1 MSRTLSLVTIIA
13 HYHSYYDNL
22 RLTFN
27 LFVCPLRGQRARKNP
42 HPDADA
48 KKTPRPEGREAEA
61 RRSRE
66 AEGATRRPRPFNH
79 TAK

>member
-1 MSRTLSLVTIIA
+1 MVKKLSLVTIIA

-42 HPDADA
+42 HPDAGA
-48 KKTPRPEGREAEA
+48 KKTRWPKPA
-61 RRSRE
+61 
-66 AEGATRRPRPFNH
+66 GAGAGESHP
-79 TAK
+79 